1 MNVFSRLRNS
11 LWPSPSCDYQ
21 INGIDIR
28 LGYTNLRGILDGK
41 WTIRYE
47 STLDILISMFS
58 GINKCLQGR
67 NIFVIDFGSSR
78 YQNFVISL
86 IRISAEFPAY
96 NRSPTSMIRKDSES
110 WETQICKLRSVRRAV
125 TGICNGLPIQVTQ
138 EDSDLWTGLCLTH
151 IHV

>member
-1 MNVFSRLRNS
+1 MNVFSCLRNS
-11 LWPSPSCDYQ
+11 LWPSPLCDYQ

-28 LGYTNLRGILDGK
+28 LGYMNLRGILDGK

-67 NIFVIDFGSSR
+67 NIFMIDFGSSQ
-78 YQNFVISL
+78 YQKFVISL

-110 WETQICKLRSVRRAV
+110 WETQICKLRSIDGVKM
-125 TGICNGLPIQVTQ
+125 
-138 EDSDLWTGLCLTH
+138 WT
-151 IHV
+151 